1 MAHIILGAS
10 GRVGS
15 AAVDKLLQRGAAV
28 KGVVRNEEKTKGL
41 KSRGA
46 DAAVAD
52 AHNLPALKVALR
64 DGETL
69 FALTPETGQEEN
81 VLGDTNDILTNYRAA
96 LAASG
101 IQKVVGLS
109 SMGAQ
114 HREGTGNLV
123 MSYMLEHA
131 FDGLSLTRV
140 SIRPAYYFSNWLGYL
155 ESAGESGVLP
165 TFFPVDLKIPMIC
178 PSDVGQ
184 FAAEILLNS
193 DRDMTIYELSGPASL
208 SSADV
213 AKAFSEVFDK
223 EIKARQIPRN
233 QWEQTLQSIGFSA
246 DGIRNF
252 IEMTEAVISGKSGP
266 EGRGTVSAQADTTLQ
281 EYLEKVVNHV

>member
-15 AAVDKLLQRGAAV
+15 AAVDRLLERGAAV
-28 KGVVRNEEKTKGL
+28 KGIVRNEEKAQAL

-52 AHNLPALKVALR
+52 ALNLPALKAVLR

-69 FALTPETGQEEN
+69 FALTPETGREEN
-81 VLGDTNDILTNYRAA
+81 VLGETNDVLTNYHAA
-96 LAASG
+96 LASSG
-101 IQKVVGLS
+101 VRKVVGLS

-131 FDGLSLTRV
+131 FDGLALTRV
-140 SIRPAYYFSNWLGYL
+140 FIRPAYYFSNWLGYL

-165 TFFPVDLKIPMIC
+165 TFFPVDFKIPMLS
-178 PSDVGQ
+178 PDDVGH
-184 FAAEILLNS
+184 FAAEIMLND

-213 AKAFSEVFDK
+213 AKAFSEVLGK
-223 EIKARQIPRN
+223 EIKAQQIPRG
-233 QWEQTLQSIGFSA
+233 QWEETLRSIGFSP

-252 IEMTEAVISGKSGP
+252 IEMTEAVITGRSQA
-266 EGRGTVSAQADTTLQ
+266 EGNGTISAQVDTTLL
-281 EYLEKVVNHV
+281 EYLEKVVKRV

>member
-15 AAVDKLLQRGAAV
+15 AVVEELVERNAAV
-28 KGVVRNEEKTKGL
+28 KGIVRNEDQAEEL
-41 KSRGA
+41 KAGGA
-46 DAAVAD
+46 DAAIAD

-64 DGETL
+64 DGQTL

-96 LAASG
+96 LIASG
-101 IQKVVGLS
+101 IQKIVGLS

-131 FDGLSLTRV
+131 FDRMDLTRV
-140 SIRPAYYFSNWLGYL
+140 FIRPAYYFSNWENYL
-155 ESAGESGVLP
+155 DTAKESGVLP

-178 PSDVGQ
+178 PFDVGH
-184 FAAEILLNS
+184 FAAEVLLS
-193 DRDMTIYELSGPASL
+193 DDADNTIYELYGPAAY
-208 SSADV
+208 SSEDV
-213 AKAFSEVFDK
+213 AGVLTKVLGKKVKAQ
-223 EIKARQIPRN
+223 QIPRG
-233 QWEQTLQSIGFSA
+233 QWGNTLESIGFSH

-252 IEMTEAVISGKSGP
+252 VEMTDAVISGKSRP
-266 EGRGTVSAQADTTLQ
+266 EGHGTIRAEMPTTL
-281 EYLEKVVNHV
+281 EEHLERMVA